1 MKFNRLKKISTD
13 IKKSKLLTHG
23 VDYSL
28 RIVIFAVSIIVGI
41 GIGSIQ
47 ASEFKDSTVQEIEQ
61 TTVNT
66 ENLEVDTEQ
75 TVENTDYVE
84 TDIIIV
90 ENTPKVHENTSE
102 STIEIDSEIKPIA
115 VEQEEVIIETVIEE
129 HSTEEQSTE
138 VTTEPTYEIEYIDY
152 YNVFTTQSLNLRS
165 GPSTDYDILASVG
178 INTELKVIGTC
189 DSWRLVDYKDN
200 EYFCSGKYLST
211 ERTEVI
217 KTESSPYDNYIIGE
231 DGVQSDIIKYANDYW
246 NKNVPNNIKEF
257 VVNNAWKII
266 VSAQPLKDRFGY
278 SYSIAGL
285 TSDTEHA
292 VYLDSRKSAI
302 NTSMVHEI
310 GHVIDYSL
318 DYYPICSLR
327 DEFVEIY
334 NEECNN
340 FVDITGS
347 PDYARS
353 SSHEYFASVFSNIVL
368 SPASCR
374 NQCPKT
380 VAYIEQYIP

>member
-1 MKFNRLKKISTD
+1 MEFNRLKKISID
-13 IKKSKLLTHG
+13 IKKPKLLTHG
-23 VDYSL
+23 VNYSL
-28 RIVIFAVSIIVGI
+28 RIATFTVAILIGLGI
-41 GIGSIQ
+41 DSTQ
-47 ASEFKDSTVQEIEQ
+47 ASEFKDNTVQEIEQ
-61 TTVNT
+61 TVVST
-66 ENLEVDTEQ
+66 ENLAVDTEQ

-90 ENTPKVHENTSE
+90 ENTSKVHKNTSE
-102 STIEIDSEIKPIA
+102 STIEIDSEIKSIA
-115 VEQEEVIIETVIEE
+115 VEQEEVAIEPTV
-129 HSTEEQSTE
+129 EEQDTE
-138 VTTEPTYEIEYIDY
+138 VVTEPTHEIEYIDSY
-152 YNVFTTQSLNLRS
+152 TMFTTQSLNLRS
-165 GPSTDYDILASVG
+165 GPSTDYDILTSVG

-211 ERTEVI
+211 ERTEVV
-217 KTESSPYDNYIIGE
+217 KTEPSPYDNYIIGE

-340 FVDITGS
+340 FVDVTGS

-353 SSHEYFASVFSNIVL
+353 SSLEYFASVFSNIVL